1 MQVQSIKTIEFGRF
15 LLKSSIL

>member
-15 LLKSSIL
+15 LLKSAIL